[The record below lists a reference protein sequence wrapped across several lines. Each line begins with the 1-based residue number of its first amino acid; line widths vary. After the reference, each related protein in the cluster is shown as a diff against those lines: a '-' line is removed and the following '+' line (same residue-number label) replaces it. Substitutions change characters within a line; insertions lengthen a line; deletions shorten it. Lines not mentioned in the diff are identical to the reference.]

1 MILKIKLKFLFILI
15 FSFQFSYSQIY
26 EVGFFLGKSNF
37 IGDVGNTKF
46 INPIYNDVNP
56 DWVSGLSLKWNRSPR
71 HSYRF
76 SYISG
81 DLVAND
87 LKSKDPRR
95 VERGYYFN
103 TPLSEISLGM
113 EFNFFDYNLHE
124 SGIKYT
130 PYIFMGLTYFQFD
143 KLALQNNQIVN
154 LEGKTKSYAI
164 PFVLGIKYRVLQ
176 HIIISAEIGSRF
188 SFTDNIDGSLADT
201 ENYTNFGNIN
211 NNDWYLFSLINLSY
225 TFGRKPCYCNY

>member
-130 PYIFMGLTYFQFD
+130 PYIFTGITYTKFD
-143 KLALQNNQIVN
+143 KLTHQNNIILN
-154 LEGKTKSYAI
+154 TGNKSNSFGI
-164 PFVLGIKYRVLQ
+164 PFILGFKYRFLK
-176 HIIISAEIGSRF
+176 HFLR
-188 SFTDNIDGSLADT
+188 
-201 ENYTNFGNIN
+201 
-211 NNDWYLFSLINLSY
+211 YLPLIMLL
-225 TFGRKPCYCNY
+225 TV